1 MTDPNVPL
9 IPRKILFGNPERS
22 SPSISPDGKTLAFL
36 APDEKDVMQ
45 VWVLPRAAE
54 LSSAKKLT
62 SDKKRGV
69 RSYGWSEDARTILY
83 AQDSDGDENWHIFAV
98 DLASGVTRDMSPFL
112 GAQASVLR
120 GHREQAR
127 TLLLTCNARNH
138 QLHDVYK
145 CDLDSG
151 ALELVCENPG
161 DVVGWL
167 ADEDLQVRGAQATRG
182 DGGFDIRVR
191 EVGGEWR
198 TLLSVGPEDA
208 STGMV
213 GFSGDGRRLFVIS
226 CVDADKVRLVEYE
239 LSTDRPRTIFEDAE
253 SDVEDL
259 FSHRSTKDPIAV
271 SSGRLRT
278 RWTVLDEAYKADFE
292 AIAKLHHGDP
302 AVISRDHDDETWLL
316 AFNTDDGP
324 IPYYLYER
332 ASKTARL
339 LFTSRPS
346 LEGQPLAPMEPVEIP
361 TRDGLSLPSY
371 LTRPLKQSGPG
382 PMVLVVHGG
391 PWVRDGWGFDAE
403 AQWLANR
410 GYAVLQVN
418 YRGSTGFGKA
428 FVNAGDREWGA
439 KMHDDLI
446 DAVDWAVSQEIAD
459 PKKVAI
465 YGGSY
470 GGYAALV
477 GATFTPDVFCCA
489 VDIVGPSNLIT
500 LLNSFPPY
508 WEPLKKLFEKRVG
521 PASDPDFLM
530 SRSPLSKAD
539 QIRIP
544 LLVAQGANDPRVKQA
559 EAEQIVEAARK
570 NGKDVD
576 YMLFEDEGHGFA
588 RPENRLKF
596 YAAAEAFL
604 ARELGGRAES

>member
-1 MTDPNVPL
+1 MSTNVTSTAAP
-9 IPRKILFGNPERS
+9 S
-22 SPSISPDGKTLAFL
+22 SWF
-36 APDEKDVMQ
+36 
-45 VWVLPRAAE
+45 
-54 LSSAKKLT
+54 
-62 SDKKRGV
+62 
-69 RSYGWSEDARTILY
+69 
-83 AQDSDGDENWHIFAV
+83 
-98 DLASGVTRDMSPFL
+98 
-112 GAQASVLR
+112 
-120 GHREQAR
+120 AR
-127 TLLLTCNARNH
+127 TLATF
-138 QLHDVYK
+138 
-145 CDLDSG
+145 
-151 ALELVCENPG
+151 
-161 DVVGWL
+161 VGWL

-391 PWVRDGWGFDAE
+391 PWARDGWGYDPYH
-403 AQWLANR
+403 QWLANR
-410 GYAVLQVN
+410 GYAVF
-418 YRGSTGFGKA
+418 RSTSAARPALARTSSTPAIASG
-428 FVNAGDREWGA
+428 AG
-439 KMHDDLI
+439 KMHDDLL
-446 DAVDWAVSQEIAD
+446 DAVNWAVKEGAD
-459 PKKVAI
+459 PRR
-465 YGGSY
+465 
-470 GGYAALV
+470 
-477 GATFTPDVFCCA
+477 T
-489 VDIVGPSNLIT
+489 
-500 LLNSFPPY
+500 
-508 WEPLKKLFEKRVG
+508 
-521 PASDPDFLM
+521 
-530 SRSPLSKAD
+530 RSPSW
-539 QIRIP
+539 
-544 LLVAQGANDPRVKQA
+544 
-559 EAEQIVEAARK
+559 
-570 NGKDVD
+570 
-576 YMLFEDEGHGFA
+576 
-588 RPENRLKF
+588 
-596 YAAAEAFL
+596 AAATAATPPSSASPSHPMSF
-604 ARELGGRAES
+604 ACGGRHRRPFKPRHPAQEHSRPIGSP